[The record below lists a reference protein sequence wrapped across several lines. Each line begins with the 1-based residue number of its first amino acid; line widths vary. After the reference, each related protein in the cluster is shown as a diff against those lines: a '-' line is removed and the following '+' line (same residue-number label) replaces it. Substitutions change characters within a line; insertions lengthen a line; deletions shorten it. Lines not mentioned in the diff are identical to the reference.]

1 MRRVCLGF
9 ALILT
14 VASLLAVGDRSP
26 LFVFAQAKDKA
37 AWELVKIGQKESE
50 VIYLLGVPDNV
61 EVEMSFGEFLELG
74 SKSGLP
80 DCHTLKYLPVP
91 RQDQAALNG
100 PFGKASVVE
109 VHVCENLV
117 EFVQWEYNN
126 RGVTEAEARQVFGRD
141 FQFKVAG
148 VILIGAKNLAQGRV
162 SVLVPS
168 VALKSTTV
176 FLGKSAASKR

>member
-1 MRRVCLGF
+1 MKKQPGCRPNFIR
-9 ALILT
+9 LT
-14 VASLLAVGDRSP
+14 VEFSVALAP
-26 LFVFAQAKDKA
+26 LFLFGQLKDKA
-37 AWELVKIGQKESE
+37 AWESVKIGQNQSD
-50 VIYLLGVPDNV
+50 VIYLLGVPDYV
-61 EVEMSFGEFLELG
+61 ELEMSYAEFVESG
-74 SKSGLP
+74 SKPRLP

-109 VHVCENLV
+109 VHVCQNLV

-148 VILIGAKNLAQGRV
+148 VILIGAKNLPQGDV

-168 VALKSTTV
+168 VASKSTTV
-176 FLGKSAASKR
+176 FLGKPRSSSP

>member
-1 MRRVCLGF
+1 MKKQPGCRPSFIGL
-9 ALILT
+9 L
-14 VASLLAVGDRSP
+14 SLFWVVLAP
-26 LFVFAQAKDKA
+26 LFLFGQSKGKA
-37 AWELVKIGQKESE
+37 AWELVKIGQKQAD
-50 VIYLLGVPDNV
+50 VIYLLGVPDYV
-61 EVEMSFGEFLELG
+61 ELEMSFGEFVESR
-74 SKSGLP
+74 SKARLP

-109 VHVCENLV
+109 VHVCKNLV

-126 RGVTEAEARQVFGRD
+126 RDVTEAEAQQVFGRD

-148 VILIGAKNLAQGRV
+148 VILIGAKNLPQGDV

-176 FLGKSAASKR
+176 FLGKSETSKR